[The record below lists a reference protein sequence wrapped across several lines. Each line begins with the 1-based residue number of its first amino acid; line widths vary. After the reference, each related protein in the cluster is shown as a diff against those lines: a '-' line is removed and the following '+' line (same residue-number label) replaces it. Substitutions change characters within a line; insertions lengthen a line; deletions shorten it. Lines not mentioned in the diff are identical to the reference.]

1 MANKKIDE
9 ILVSHEM
16 FYIKINGTYVLFFHE
31 EDLELGGLGANIHRT
46 GAQNKRE
53 LIQYLEVVDM
63 DFAASQLRK
72 KVARSLY
79 EEELSRMD
87 RQIPEDIQDEHIEKL
102 IYVWKDNCWT
112 RSELCAAIRFYI
124 SKA

>member
-1 MANKKIDE
+1 MASKKIDE
-9 ILVSHEM
+9 ILISHEI
-16 FYIKINGTYVLFFHE
+16 FYIKINGTYVLFFYE
-31 EDLELGGLGANIHRT
+31 EDLGLGGMGTNVHRT

-72 KVARSLY
+72 KVAKSLY

-87 RQIPEDIQDEHIEKL
+87 RQIPDDTQDEHIEKL
-102 IYVWKDNCWT
+102 IYMWKDNYWT